1 LFRGKAGGETVA
13 RAVPGVERTAIRSL
27 AAALPAVR
35 ENQASI
41 VPVAGIAET
50 PSIPARQRIP
60 AVAVGILAAVSV
72 SHLVNDVLQ
81 SLIPAVYPIL
91 KVSYHLD
98 FAQIGLITLVGQLT
112 ASLLQ
117 PLVGLYGDRR
127 PVYFALP
134 AGMGSS
140 IAGLIL
146 LSIAPGFG
154 AILLSVGLVGVGSAV
169 FHPEASRI
177 ARMASG
183 GRHGFAQALFALG
196 GSGGS
201 SLGPLLAAFVVLPQ
215 GQRSIAWFSGG
226 ALIAMLLLARVS
238 AWYKTESA
246 RRGARPAPPK
256 PRSGT
261 SGRRVGWAMA
271 VLMALTFSK
280 FFYLA
285 SLTNYYT
292 FFLIGKFR
300 VSVENA
306 QVHLF
311 VFLAAVATGGLV
323 GGPLGDRIGRK
334 YIIWG
339 SILGVLPFTL
349 VLPYANLFWTGVLSV
364 IIGLVLASAFAAI
377 LVYAQDLVPG
387 KVGTISGLFYGLA
400 FGMGGIA
407 AAVLG
412 TLADLTSID
421 FVYRVC
427 AFLPALGLLAV
438 FLPAISPAEA
448 RTGR

>member
-1 LFRGKAGGETVA
+1 M
-13 RAVPGVERTAIRSL
+13 
-27 AAALPAVR
+27 
-35 ENQASI
+35 
-41 VPVAGIAET
+41 
-50 PSIPARQRIP
+50 
-60 AVAVGILAAVSV
+60 
-72 SHLVNDVLQ
+72 VNDILQ

-91 KVSYHLD
+91 KVSYRLD
-98 FAQIGLITLVGQLT
+98 FSQIGLITLVGQLT

-117 PLVGLYGDRR
+117 PLVGLYMDRS
-127 PVYFALP
+127 PAYFALP
-134 AGMGSS
+134 AGMASS

-146 LSIAPGFG
+146 LSVAPGFG
-154 AILLSVGLVGVGSAV
+154 AILLSVGLIGVGSAV

-183 GRHGFAQALFALG
+183 GRYGLAQALFALG
-196 GSGGS
+196 GTGGQ
-201 SLGPLLAAFVVLPQ
+201 SLGPLLAAFIVLPQ

-238 AWYKTESA
+238 AWYKEQNTA
-246 RRGARPAPPK
+246 RIARPVPPK
-256 PRSGT
+256 SGA
-261 SGRRVGWAMA
+261 SKPGRRIGWAMA
-271 VLMALTFSK
+271 VLIALTFSK

-292 FFLIGKFR
+292 FFLIGKFH
-300 VSVENA
+300 VSVASA

-311 VFLAAVATGGLV
+311 VFLAAVATGGLI

-349 VLPYANLFWTGVLSV
+349 LLPHANLYWTGVLTV
-364 IIGLVLASAFAAI
+364 IVGLVLASAFAAI
-377 LVYAQDLVPG
+377 LVYAQDLAPG
-387 KVGTISGLFYGLA
+387 RIGAISGLFYGLA
-400 FGMGGIA
+400 FGMGGIG

-412 TLADLTSID
+412 RLADLTSID

-427 AFLPALGLLAV
+427 AFLPTIGLLAV
-438 FLPAISPAEA
+438 FLPDISPAEA
-448 RTGR
+448 RGVDEGAVE

>member
-1 LFRGKAGGETVA
+1 MAG
-13 RAVPGVERTAIRSL
+13 P
-27 AAALPAVR
+27 
-35 ENQASI
+35 
-41 VPVAGIAET
+41 AGIA
-50 PSIPARQRIP
+50 PSPAQHKAP
-60 AVAVGILAAVSV
+60 TVAVGILAAVCV
-72 SHLVNDVLQ
+72 SHLVNDILQ

-91 KVSYHLD
+91 KATYRLD
-98 FAQIGLITLVGQLT
+98 FSQIGLITLVGQLV

-117 PLVGLYGDRR
+117 PVVGLYGDRR

-134 AGMGSS
+134 AGMASS
-140 IAGLIL
+140 LAGLIL
-146 LSIAPGFG
+146 LSVAPGFG
-154 AILLSVGLVGVGSAV
+154 AILLSVGLIGVGSAV

-196 GSGGS
+196 GTGGS
-201 SLGPLLAAFVVLPQ
+201 SLGPLLAAFIVLPQ

-226 ALIAMLLLARVS
+226 ALVAMVLLARVS
-238 AWYKTESA
+238 AWYKA
-246 RRGARPAPPK
+246 QNDQRGPRPAPRKSAPAA
-256 PRSGT
+256 

-271 VLMALTFSK
+271 VLMVLTFSK

-292 FFLIGKFR
+292 FFLIGKFH

-311 VFLAAVATGGLV
+311 VFLAAAAIGGLI

-349 VLPYANLFWTGVLSV
+349 ILPYANLFWTGVLSV
-364 IIGLVLASAFAAI
+364 IVGLVLASAFAAI

-387 KVGTISGLFYGLA
+387 KVGTISGLFFGLA
-400 FGMGGIA
+400 FGMGGIG

-412 TLADLTSID
+412 SLADLTSID

-427 AFLPALGLLAV
+427 AFLPAIGLLAV
-438 FLPAISPAEA
+438 FLPEISPAEA
-448 RTGR
+448 RARG

>member
-1 LFRGKAGGETVA
+1 MAGT
-13 RAVPGVERTAIRSL
+13 T
-27 AAALPAVR
+27 
-35 ENQASI
+35 
-41 VPVAGIAET
+41 GIAPT
-50 PSIPARQRIP
+50 PARQKTT
-60 AVAVGILAAVSV
+60 AAASGILAALCV
-72 SHLVNDVLQ
+72 SHLVNDILQ

-91 KVSYHLD
+91 KTSYRLD
-98 FAQIGLITLVGQLT
+98 FGQIGIITLVGQLT

-117 PLVGLYGDRR
+117 PVVGLYTDRR

-134 AGMGSS
+134 AGMVSS
-140 IAGLIL
+140 IGGLL
-146 LSIAPGFG
+146 LLATAPGFG
-154 AILLSVGLVGVGSAV
+154 AILLAVGLIGVGSAV

-183 GRHGFAQALFALG
+183 GRYGFAQSLFALG
-196 GSGGS
+196 GTGGQA
-201 SLGPLLAAFVVLPQ
+201 LGPLLAAFIVLPR

-226 ALIAMLLLARVS
+226 ALVAMLLLARVG
-238 AWYKTESA
+238 AWYRGQHVA
-246 RRGARPAPPK
+246 RLARAATANAAPEARG
-256 PRSGT
+256 
-261 SGRRVGWAMA
+261 RVGWAMA
-271 VLMALTFSK
+271 ILMALTFSK

-292 FFLIGKFR
+292 FFLIGKFH
-300 VSVENA
+300 VSVESA

-311 VFLAAVATGGLV
+311 VFLAAAATGGLA

-349 VLPYANLFWTGVLSV
+349 LLPYANLFWTGVLSV

-387 KVGTISGLFYGLA
+387 KVGAISGLFFGLA
-400 FGMGGIA
+400 FGMGGVG
-407 AAVLG
+407 AAVMG
-412 TLADLTSID
+412 KLADLTSID
-421 FVYRVC
+421 FVYRVS
-427 AFLPALGLLAV
+427 AFLPAIGLLAV

-448 RTGR
+448 RRRG

>member
-1 LFRGKAGGETVA
+1 M
-13 RAVPGVERTAIRSL
+13 
-27 AAALPAVR
+27 
-35 ENQASI
+35 
-41 VPVAGIAET
+41 AGIQSAPVKPEIRVT
-50 PSIPARQRIP
+50 AS
-60 AVAVGILAAVSV
+60 GILLAVCL
-72 SHLVNDVLQ
+72 SHLVNDILQ

-91 KVSYHLD
+91 KTTYKLD
-98 FAQIGLITLVGQLT
+98 FGQIGLITLVGQLT

-117 PLVGLYGDRR
+117 PIVGLFTDRH

-134 AGMGSS
+134 AGMASS
-140 IAGLIL
+140 MAGLVL
-146 LSIAPGFG
+146 LSSAPGFG
-154 AILLSVGLVGVGSAV
+154 AILLSVGFIGIGSAI

-183 GRHGFAQALFALG
+183 GRPGFAQALFALG
-196 GSGGS
+196 GTGGS
-201 SLGPLLAAFVVLPQ
+201 SLGPLLAAFIVLPH

-226 ALIAMLLLARVS
+226 ALVAMMLLARVS
-238 AWYKTESA
+238 AWYKSQHAEFLTRA
-246 RRGARPAPPK
+246 TAKKTALAA
-256 PRSGT
+256 
-261 SGRRVGWAMA
+261 SGRKVGWAMA

-292 FFLIGKFR
+292 FYLIGKFH

-311 VFLAAVATGGLV
+311 VFLAAAATGGLI

-349 VLPYANLFWTGVLSV
+349 ILPYANLFWTGVLSV
-364 IIGLVLASAFAAI
+364 IIGMVLASAFAAI

-387 KVGTISGLFYGLA
+387 KVGAISGLFFGLA
-400 FGMGGIA
+400 FGMGGIG

-412 TLADLTSID
+412 ALADRTSID

-427 AFLPALGLLAV
+427 AFLPAIGLLAV
-438 FLPAISPAEA
+438 FLPAISPSEA
-448 RTGR
+448 RARG

>member
-1 LFRGKAGGETVA
+1 VAGT
-13 RAVPGVERTAIRSL
+13 
-27 AAALPAVR
+27 
-35 ENQASI
+35 
-41 VPVAGIAET
+41 AGIAPT
-50 PSIPARQRIP
+50 PARHKVP
-60 AVAVGILAAVSV
+60 AAAAGILAAVCV
-72 SHLVNDVLQ
+72 SHMVNDILQ

-91 KVSYHLD
+91 KVSYRLD
-98 FAQIGLITLVGQLT
+98 FSQIGLITLVGQLT

-117 PLVGLYGDRR
+117 PLVGLYMDRS
-127 PVYFALP
+127 PAYFALP
-134 AGMGSS
+134 AGMASS

-146 LSIAPGFG
+146 LSVAPGFG
-154 AILLSVGLVGVGSAV
+154 AILLSVGLIGVGSAV

-183 GRHGFAQALFALG
+183 GRYGLAQALFALG
-196 GSGGS
+196 GTGGQ
-201 SLGPLLAAFVVLPQ
+201 SLGPLLAAFIVLPQ

-238 AWYKTESA
+238 AWYKEQNTA
-246 RRGARPAPPK
+246 RIARPVPPK
-256 PRSGT
+256 SGA
-261 SGRRVGWAMA
+261 SKPGRRIGWAMA
-271 VLMALTFSK
+271 VLIALTFSK

-292 FFLIGKFR
+292 FFLIGKFH
-300 VSVENA
+300 VSVASA

-311 VFLAAVATGGLV
+311 VFLAAVATGGLI

-349 VLPYANLFWTGVLSV
+349 LLPHANLYWTGVLTV
-364 IIGLVLASAFAAI
+364 IVGLVLASAFAAI
-377 LVYAQDLVPG
+377 LVYAQDLAPG
-387 KVGTISGLFYGLA
+387 RIGAISGLFYGLA
-400 FGMGGIA
+400 FGMGGIG

-412 TLADLTSID
+412 RLADLTSID

-427 AFLPALGLLAV
+427 AFLPAIGLLAV
-438 FLPAISPAEA
+438 FLPDISPAEA
-448 RTGR
+448 RGVEKGAVE